1 MFRYLGLA
9 VLLAVAGLLQAC
21 SVMKIAYN
29 QATELAYWQLN
40 GYFDFNTAQTPKVRE
55 ELTRVLQWHRQTQL
69 PGYIETLQKW
79 QAWLPGELDEAQA
92 CDIVSEVRSKLLAI
106 SDRGESAAAALVGTL
121 APEQLNAM
129 KRKFSS
135 LNEAY
140 RSDFLDGTPQALL
153 EKRFK
158 KAVSRAEMF
167 YGTLADKQL
176 ALLRSRL
183 AQSVFDA
190 SVSLAEHQRRQRDAV
205 QTLTPLVGG
214 QSTADQATA
223 AMRAYLERSINSP
236 DPAYRRY
243 QDKLTRDTCQ
253 TFAALHNST
262 TAVQRGNALQTLMAY
277 EQDFKTLAAQSL

>member
-1 MFRYLGLA
+1 MFRYFGLA

-40 GYFDFNTAQTPKVRE
+40 GYFDFNHAQTPKVRE

-69 PGYIETLQKW
+69 PAYIETLQKW

-129 KRKFSS
+129 KRKFSR

-158 KAVSRAEMF
+158 KAVSRAEML

-190 SVSLAEHQRRQRDAV
+190 SVSLAEHQRRQRDAL

-277 EQDFKTLAAQSL
+277 EQDFKILAAQSL